1 VVDGLLSALG
11 LTPALGAVPVPGT
24 SDEQTARWLSR
35 SMSQLLV
42 VPFHFHRGA
51 DRSRLDGI
59 GALRMDAH
67 EITLLAIGFVVSF
80 LVAWGVVAWFMNWV
94 RNRGFAIFA
103 IYRILFG
110 IAVLLWM

>member
-1 VVDGLLSALG
+1 MAAATCYDLLKAIMSPEEG
-11 LTPALGAVPVPGT
+11 GSLGA
-24 SDEQTARWLSR
+24 
-35 SMSQLLV
+35 
-42 VPFHFHRGA
+42 F
-51 DRSRLDGI
+51 
-59 GALRMDAH
+59 RMDAH
-67 EITLLAIGFVVSF
+67 EITMLAIGFVVSF